1 MKKILYSVL
10 MLAMAAFT
18 FTSCEDVPM
27 PYNWPS
33 NGGDDNP
40 TTTDEYINETFA
52 SSFGSFTLTTIE
64 GTPWKI
70 NYNTATATGYDNTSK
85 ETTQS
90 KSYLVSKEI
99 DLSSA
104 EKANLKFD
112 YIYRYANRTG
122 AEDKVLITS
131 NYTGDPTT
139 TKWTD
144 ITGTLTEN
152 SSDWTT
158 FSEYA
163 KNIPS
168 EFIGQSK
175 VVIALYYACTTNSS
189 TWEVKNLVLAKGEVS
204 ESGDDKGDDDKGDD
218 EVTGEVKG
226 SGTASDPYNVAAVL
240 KLYKDNAYDTSKE
253 YYVEGIV
260 SKVSQFRSNYG
271 SLDYYI
277 SDDGK
282 DANNFYIYSGLGLN
296 KAQFTSTDD
305 LAVGSK
311 VVVCGK
317 FTVYSNTFEFQY
329 NNYIVSIN
337 GEGGGDSGDDDK
349 GDDTT
354 ANGTVT
360 IDGTTVTL
368 TNTAVTAGTETVT
381 LTVNDLGLEDKS
393 TVSGPYSFSDGTTLT
408 LAKGKGS
415 NNPTYYTATN
425 GFRVYAENTLTFS
438 ASKKIAKIEMTCD
451 SYNNTD
457 YVGNAVATVSF
468 DGNTATYLN
477 YNSGSTSGGT
487 QLRPKVITITY
498 AN

>member
-27 PYNWPS
+27 PYGWPS
-33 NGGDDNP
+33 NGGGKD
-40 TTTDEYINETFA
+40 TISTDEYINETFA
-52 SSFGSFTLTTIE
+52 SSFGSFTLTTVE

-85 ETTQS
+85 TTTQS

-104 EKANLKFD
+104 EKAYLKFD
-112 YIYRYANRTG
+112 YIYRYGNRAG

-139 TKWTD
+139 TSWTD
-144 ITGTLTEN
+144 ITGTLTEG
-152 SSDWTT
+152 SDWNT
-158 FSEYA
+158 FSEYS

-168 EFIGQSK
+168 AFIGQSK
-175 VVIALYYACTTNSS
+175 VVVALYYACTDNSS
-189 TWEVKNLVLAKGEVS
+189 TWEVKNLVMAKGEVS
-204 ESGDDKGDDDKGDD
+204 ESSDDKGDDKGDDSGDT
-218 EVTGEVKG
+218 TGEVKG

-260 SKVSQFRSNYG
+260 SKVSQFRENYG

-282 DANNFYIYSGLGLN
+282 DANNFYIYSGLNLN
-296 KAQFTSTDD
+296 KAKFTSTSD

-337 GEGGGDSGDDDK
+337 GKGSDESGDDK
-349 GDDTT
+349 GDDK
-354 ANGTVT
+354 GDSKGGVT

-368 TNTAVTAGTETVT
+368 TNPDVTAGTETVT
-381 LTVNDLGLEDKS
+381 LTINDLGLQDKS
-393 TVSGPYSFSDGTTLT
+393 EAAGTYSFSDGTTVT
-408 LAKGKGS
+408 VAQGNGY
-415 NNPTYYTATN
+415 NAPTYYSTSN
-425 GFRVYAENTLTFS
+425 GFRIYASNTLTFS
-438 ASKKIAKIEMTCD
+438 ASKKIAKIVMTCD
-451 SYNNTD
+451 VYNNTTNM
-457 YVGNAVATVSF
+457 VGNTTATVAF
-468 DGNTATYLN
+468 DGTTATYCN
-477 YNSGSTSGGT
+477 YYEGNKGGT
-487 QLRPKVITITY
+487 KLYVQTITITY